1 MDLSY
6 IVVLLVLGLMGGFAA
21 GLLGVG
27 GGMVLVPFFTMV
39 FTWQQMPLELVVH
52 ASIAT
57 AMATIL
63 FTSVSSTLAHHR
75 RGAVL
80 WRITALMIPGL
91 ILGGLLAGGTV
102 FALIPTSWLALVFGL
117 FVGYSALSMFGG
129 KPPKPSRQLPGKAGT
144 LAAGTGIGFISGLV
158 GAGGGFISVPF
169 LTRCNVPMHNAI
181 ATSASLGFPIALAN
195 TIGYIVSGWDETASD
210 PTMAGYV
217 VWPAL
222 LVVVVA
228 STFMAPRGAALA
240 HSLPVAKLR
249 RVFGSMLFALACYML
264 WKSYTAFVA

>member
-1 MDLSY
+1 
-6 IVVLLVLGLMGGFAA
+6 VLLLLGVMGGFCA

-39 FTWQQMPLELVVH
+39 FTWQKMPLELVVH

-63 FTSVSSTLAHHR
+63 FTSISSTLAHHR
-75 RGAVL
+75 RRAVL
-80 WRITALMIPGL
+80 WRVTLLMIPGL
-91 ILGGLLAGGTV
+91 VLGGLLAGGAV
-102 FALIPTSWLALVFGL
+102 FSLIPTSWLALVFGL
-117 FVGYSALSMFGG
+117 FVGYSAMGMFGA

-144 LAAGTGIGFISGLV
+144 MATGTGIGFISGLV
-158 GAGGGFISVPF
+158 GAGGGFITVPF

-195 TIGYIVSGWDETASD
+195 TVGYVVSGWNETADS
-210 PTMAGYV
+210 PGMLGYIA
-217 VWPAL
+217 WPAL
-222 LVVVVA
+222 LVVVAA
-228 STFMAPRGAALA
+228 SIIMAPRGAALA

-249 RVFGSMLFALACYML
+249 RVFGTLLFLLACYML
-264 WKSYTAFVA
+264 WKSYTAFIA